1 MKKIKYSEITPEKI
15 YNNRRSF
22 IKSITIGAGSI
33 AMSSLP
39 FMGNA
44 ASDKKENKTS
54 YKDITTY
61 NNYYEF
67 GTSKSDPYKN
77 SQNFK
82 TNPWNISIEGE
93 VENPISL
100 SMDEIS
106 EIFLSEER
114 VYRLRCVE
122 GWSMVIPWMGFSLSE
137 LLSKVIPTSKAK
149 FVEFES
155 VYDPDQMK
163 GQRYPVL
170 KWPYKEG
177 LRIDEAMHPLTIVVT
192 GLYNKKLP
200 NQNGA
205 PLRIFVP
212 WKYGFKS
219 AKAIVKIK
227 LVEKMPTSS
236 WMRASPREYGFYSNV
251 NPDVDHPRWS
261 QATERVIGNDIFA
274 PRVKTLMFN
283 GYEEEV
289 ASLYTG
295 MDLKKYF

>member
-22 IKSITIGAGSI
+22 IKSIGIGASSV
-33 AMSSLP
+33 AMTSLT
-39 FMGNA
+39 FAGNA
-44 ASDKKENKTS
+44 LSEEKNKNTS

-67 GTSKSDPYKN
+67 GTSKSDPYIN

-82 TNPWNISIEGE
+82 TKPWSISIEGE
-93 VENPISL
+93 IENPINI
-100 SMDEIS
+100 SMEEIS
-106 EIFLSEER
+106 EMFVSEER
-114 VYRLRCVE
+114 IYRLRCVE
-122 GWSMVIPWMGFSLSE
+122 GWSMVIPWMGFSLSK
-137 LLSKVIPTSKAK
+137 LLSKVTLTSKAK
-149 FVEFES
+149 YVEFES

-170 KWPYKEG
+170 NWPYKEG
-177 LRIDEAMHPLTIVVT
+177 LRIDEALHPLTTVVT

-236 WMRASPREYGFYSNV
+236 WMWASPREYGFYSNV
-251 NPDVDHPRWS
+251 NPNVDHPRWS

-295 MDLKKYF
+295 MNLKKYF